1 MSEPG
6 WEVGVV
12 DEVRYLVSR
21 WTLKCLLV
29 LSPAWTWHFY
39 VSNLHLTI
47 LFSLVVYHQGPA
59 GSATEMHLRRFH
71 WWEELLVQ
79 ERISFVR
86 FRDLLWNFLFSFFG
100 LCIVVVYGEGQ
111 AVAEG
116 PGQHGQAWPPQAAAG
131 PAGGLLL
138 VTAPLWSGLGRDK
151 STTSKLIP
159 HFPGAC

>member
-1 MSEPG
+1 MKLDIWCLDEPWNVSWCSHLYVAFLCQQLASNHSLFFG
-6 WEVGVV
+6 GV
-12 DEVRYLVSR
+12 S
-21 WTLKCLLV
+21 
-29 LSPAWTWHFY
+29 
-39 VSNLHLTI
+39 
-47 LFSLVVYHQGPA
+47 QGPA

-79 ERISFVR
+79 GRISFVC

-100 LCIVVVYGEGQ
+100 LCIVVAYRKGQ

-151 STTSKLIP
+151 SITSKLIP